1 MLSIGFFIVDVFAP
15 HRYSGNQLAVFT
27 NAAHLKTDQMQQ
39 IAREINFSESSF
51 ILTDPEQAKS
61 SHLVRIFTPAA
72 ELPFAGHPTLGTAY
86 ILQSQIL
93 KQPIASVILD
103 LPVGPIDVRIDY
115 EDNQV
120 DRLWMRHNFPTFGP
134 EFSPAT
140 IAPMLGLAPGD
151 IDDRFPIQTVSTGL
165 PFIMVP
171 LQNLRALEKIKLDR
185 DRYDVLVA
193 DTDAKGIFVFCRET
207 RSPQHQFSARM
218 FAPAWGIPEDPATG
232 SGNGCLA
239 AYLIEHHVIEHP
251 LSIAVEQGY
260 DMGRPSLIYLDAM
273 PSPAGTV
280 IQVGG
285 RVVTIAQG
293 TWQI

>member
-1 MLSIGFFIVDVFAP
+1 MSSIGFYIVDVFAP

-27 NAAHLKTDQMQQ
+27 DAAHLKTDQMQQ

-51 ILTDPEQAKS
+51 ILTDPEPNKS
-61 SHLVRIFTPAA
+61 SYPVRIFTPAA

-93 KQPIASVILD
+93 KQPIANVILD

-140 IAPMLGLAPGD
+140 IASVLGLDSSD

-171 LQNLRALEKIKLDR
+171 LRGLAALQKIKLDR
-185 DRYDVLVA
+185 HCYDLLVA
-193 DTDAKGIFVFCRET
+193 DTDAKGIFGFCGET

-239 AYLIEHHVIEHP
+239 AYLIKHHVVEHR
-251 LSIAVEQGY
+251 LNITVEQGY
-260 DMGRPSLIYLDAM
+260 DMGRPSLIYLEAM
-273 PSPAGTV
+273 PTPAGTV

-285 RVVTIAQG
+285 KVVTIAQG

>member
-1 MLSIGFFIVDVFAP
+1 MSSIGFYIVDVFAP

-27 NAAHLKTDQMQQ
+27 DAAHLKTDQMQQ

-51 ILTDPEQAKS
+51 ILTDPEQIKTS
-61 SHLVRIFTPAA
+61 YPVRIFTPAA

-93 KQPIASVILD
+93 KQSIANVILD

-115 EDNQV
+115 ENNQA

-134 EFSPAT
+134 EFSPVT
-140 IAPMLGLAPGD
+140 IALTLGLDPGD
-151 IDDRFPIQTVSTGL
+151 IADRFPIQIVSTGL

-171 LQNLRALEKIKLDR
+171 LQGVAALQKIKLDR
-185 DRYDVLVA
+185 DRYDALVA
-193 DTDAKGIFVFCRET
+193 DTDAKGIFVFCDET
-207 RSPQHQFSARM
+207 RSPLNQFSARM
-218 FAPAWGIPEDPATG
+218 FAPSWGIPEDPATG

-239 AYLIEHHVIEHP
+239 AYLVKHHVVKAP

-260 DMGRPSLIYLDAM
+260 DMGRPSLIYLDAV
-273 PSPAGTV
+273 PSPGGTV

-293 TWQI
+293 TWQV

>member
-1 MLSIGFFIVDVFAP
+1 MPSIGFFIVDVFAP

-27 NAAHLKTDQMQQ
+27 DAAHLKTDQMQQ

-51 ILTDPEQAKS
+51 ILTDPAAAHS
-61 SHLVRIFTPAA
+61 AHTVRIFTPTA

-93 KQPIASVILD
+93 KQPIANVTLD
-103 LPVGPIDVRIDY
+103 LPIGPIDVRIDY
-115 EDNQV
+115 ADNQI

-140 IAPMLGLAPGD
+140 IAPMLGIDPRD
-151 IDDRFPIQTVSTGL
+151 IADRFPIQIVSTGL

-171 LQNLRALEKIKLDR
+171 LQNLRALQKIKLDR
-185 DRYDVLVA
+185 DRYDALVENIE
-193 DTDAKGIFVFCRET
+193 AKGIFVFCAET

-239 AYLIEHHVIEHP
+239 AYLIEHHVVESP
-251 LSIAVEQGY
+251 LSIAVEQGN
-260 DMGRPSLIYLDAM
+260 DMGRSSLIYLDAV
-273 PSPAGTV
+273 SSAAGTV

-293 TWQI
+293 TWQV